1 MIKVNIL
8 KSKESVGRVVLAV
21 SLSVTVQFGVM
32 LYDSNERLKET
43 GVQLGEAQERVEQQ
57 QSDYEK
63 LENKFLSVE
72 SESQKLSNKQ
82 KELKSHIDKLKK
94 ENSDLQKQLK
104 KKTESK
110 PVKVSAKSPAKEVVD
125 YDKGGNVVEVSNHN
139 LIAQLVTAE
148 AKGESFAGKVAVA
161 EVIINRVESDEF
173 PNTVSGVVYQTNQ
186 FSPVADGSINNAPT
200 QESKEALQVAL
211 KGTDKTNGALFF
223 YNPETA
229 TQRWLDSRPTT
240 AVIGNHVFKK

>member
-21 SLSVTVQFGVM
+21 SLSVTVQFGAM
-32 LYDSNERLKET
+32 LYDSNERLKESE
-43 GVQLGEAQERVEQQ
+43 VQLGEAHERVEQK
-57 QSDYEK
+57 QSDYK
-63 LENKFLSVE
+63 RLENKFLSVE

-94 ENSDLQKQLK
+94 ENSDLQVQLK

-110 PVKVSAKSPAKEVVD
+110 PVKVSAEEVVD

-139 LIAQLVTAE
+139 LIAKLITAE

-173 PNTVSGVVYQTNQ
+173 PNTVSGVVYQANQ
-186 FSPVADGSINNAPT
+186 FSPVSDGSINNAPT

-211 KGTDKTNGALFF
+211 KGTDKSNGALFF